1 MSRALARTR
10 LGLAVGGAFI
20 GGLIFAA
27 GFNITP
33 FGYAQQ
39 TGETRTEQPPAS
51 VVEPLERTGNA
62 FAAIAE
68 NVTPAVVSIQAT
80 RAPRTTR
87 RGQQQQQQQQ
97 VPRGLEEFFE
107 QFEGRRPQQ
116 RPSQGTGT
124 GFIVSADGY
133 ILTNNHVVADADNV
147 NVTLMDKRVFPARIV
162 GRDPTTDVAV
172 IKIEGNGFPFV
183 RLGDDERARIGEWV
197 LAIGNPLGLDFSVT
211 AGIISAKGRSQQLA
225 ALYGTNYAIVDYI
238 QTDAAINPG
247 NSGGPLVNI
256 RGEVIGIN
264 SAIASETGF
273 YQGYGFA
280 IPITLA
286 KVVMDDLIEHG
297 RPRRAVLGV
306 GINEVNAETAQAAGM
321 REIRGALVGSFT
333 GDDSP
338 ARRAGLEPGD
348 VIVTVAGRDV
358 DRVATLQRVV
368 REHKPGDVIPLE
380 VMRYG
385 TRRTFRVRLA
395 EAPSEENVARAPAG
409 DQRTP
414 VEPAST
420 SRLGISLENLSSE
433 AARRA
438 NISEGHQ
445 GPVVRDVS
453 FAGSAANQLFP
464 SDIIV
469 EAGTPSPRRRTR
481 TIEELDRVLRQANP
495 GDIVSLLVYR
505 PEAQQTRIV
514 NVRVME

>member
-1 MSRALARTR
+1 MWKAFVRAR
-10 LGLAVGGAFI
+10 LGLVAIGAFVA
-20 GGLIFAA
+20 GLVFAA
-27 GFNITP
+27 GFNLTP

-39 TGETRTEQPPAS
+39 GGTRGDPPPA
-51 VVEPLERTGNA
+51 EALETLERTGTA

-68 NVTPAVVSIQAT
+68 RVTPAVVSIQAT
-80 RAPRTTR
+80 RAPRTVQR
-87 RGQQQQQQQQ
+87 RGQQQP

-107 QFEGRRPQQ
+107 QFEGRRPP

-124 GFIVSADGY
+124 GFLVSAEGY

-172 IKIEGNGFPFV
+172 IKIEGNGFPAV
-183 RLGDDERARIGEWV
+183 RLGNDESARIGEWV

-286 KVVMDDLIEHG
+286 KVVMDELIEHG

-306 GINEVNAETAQAAGM
+306 GINEVSANDAQAAGL

-368 REHKPGDVIPLE
+368 REHKPGDLIPVE

-395 EAPSEENVARAPAG
+395 EAPTEENIARAG
-409 DQRTP
+409 REDRDTP
-414 VEPAST
+414 VEPAS
-420 SRLGISLENLSSE
+420 SSKLGVTLENLTAE
-433 AARRA
+433 QAQRENVGDDRR
-438 NISEGHQ
+438 
-445 GPVVRDVS
+445 GPVVRDVNFS
-453 FAGSAANQLFP
+453 GAAANQLFP
-464 SDIIV
+464 TDIIL
-469 EAGTPSPRRRTR
+469 EAGSPSPRRRTR
-481 TIEELDRVLRQANP
+481 TVAELDQIVDQTNA

-505 PEAQQTRIV
+505 PQLDQTRIV
-514 NVRVME
+514 NLRVGG

>member
-1 MSRALARTR
+1 MSRVFARAR
-10 LGLAVGGAFI
+10 LGLVAAGAFVGG
-20 GGLIFAA
+20 LVFAA
-27 GFNITP
+27 GFNLTP

-39 TGETRTEQPPAS
+39 QGAARTDPPPATA
-51 VVEPLERTGNA
+51 VEALERTGNA
-62 FAAIAE
+62 FAVIAE
-68 NVTPAVVSIQAT
+68 RVTPAVVSIQAT
-80 RAPRTTR
+80 RAARTTR
-87 RGQQQQQQQQ
+87 QQPRGQQQQI
-97 VPRGLEEFFE
+97 PRGLEEFFE
-107 QFEGRRPQQ
+107 QFEGRRPQ

-124 GFIVSADGY
+124 GFIVSQDGY

-172 IKIEGNGFPFV
+172 IKIEGNSFPTL
-183 RLGDDERARIGEWV
+183 RLGNDEAARIGEWV

-225 ALYGTNYAIVDYI
+225 ALYGTQYAIVDYI

-286 KVVMDDLIEHG
+286 KVVMDDLIAHG

-306 GINEVNAETAQAAGM
+306 GINEVRAEDAQAAGLP
-321 REIRGALVGSFT
+321 EIRGALVGSFT

-348 VIVTVAGRDV
+348 VIVSVAGRDV
-358 DRVATLQRVV
+358 DRVATLQRIV
-368 REHKPGDVIPLE
+368 REHKPGDVIPVD

-385 TRRTFRVRLA
+385 TRRSFRVRLA
-395 EAPSEENVARAPAG
+395 EAPTEDNVARG
-409 DQRTP
+409 SRQQRDTP
-414 VEPAST
+414 VEPVSST
-420 SRLGISLENLSSE
+420 RLGVTLENLTAE
-433 AARRA
+433 QIQRA
-438 NISEGHQ
+438 NLSEERR
-445 GPVVRDVS
+445 GPVVSDVS
-453 FAGSAANQLFP
+453 FQGPSANQLFP
-464 SDIIV
+464 TDIV
-469 EAGTPSPRRRTR
+469 LEAGAPSPRRRTR
-481 TIEELDRVLRQANP
+481 TVAELERILAQANP
-495 GDIVSLLVYR
+495 GDIVSMLVYR
-505 PEAQQTRIV
+505 PEIDQTRVV
-514 NVRVME
+514 NVRIAGQ